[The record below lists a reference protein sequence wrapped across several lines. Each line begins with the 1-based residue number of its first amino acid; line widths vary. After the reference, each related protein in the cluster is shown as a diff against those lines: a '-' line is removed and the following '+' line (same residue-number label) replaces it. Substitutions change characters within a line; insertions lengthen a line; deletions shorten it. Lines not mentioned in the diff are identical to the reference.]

1 MSAGFR
7 DILAMI
13 FGWLSSQPPPAPTY
27 GTLTVTVAAVGSLSA
42 EVAAVG
48 SLSTS
53 VAEVGDLTVTEG

>member
-13 FGWLSSQPPPAPTY
+13 IGWLSSQPPPEPTY
-27 GTLTVTVAAVGSLSA
+27 GTLTVTVAAAGSMLA
-42 EVAAVG
+42 EAVAVG

-53 VAEVGDLTVTEG
+53 VAEVGDLAVTEG